1 MSGDQLQMK
10 SKRILGVTWFFR
22 SLYQILFLSRFGSI
36 AGAQPKN
43 VARDN
48 PLYGD
53 IKVLSAVKTIFGVP
67 IFLPKRMPKPLI
79 LNLAG
84 VTKLDFL

>member
-1 MSGDQLQMK
+1 MIFQK
-10 SKRILGVTWFFR
+10 FIPYTV
-22 SLYQILFLSRFGSI
+22 LSRFGSI
-36 AGAQPKN
+36 AGAHPKN

-53 IKVLSAVKTIFGVP
+53 IRVRSAVKTIFGVA
-67 IFLPKRMPKPLI
+67 IFVPKRMPKPLI